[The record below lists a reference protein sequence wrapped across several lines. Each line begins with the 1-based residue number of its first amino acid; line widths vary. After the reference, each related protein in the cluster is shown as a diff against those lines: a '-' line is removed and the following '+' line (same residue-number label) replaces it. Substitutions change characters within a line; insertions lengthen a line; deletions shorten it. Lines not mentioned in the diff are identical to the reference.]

1 MRDFNLVVPAD
12 CVASTDPVENEHTL
26 RKMESLMDADI
37 RPSAEIDFEA
47 LKRAPA
53 REAEPRPEPEPQ
65 RAAH

>member
-1 MRDFNLVVPAD
+1 MRDFDLVIPSD
-12 CVASTDPVENEHTL
+12 CVASTDPSENEYSL
-26 RKMESLMDADI
+26 KKMEGLMDADI

-65 RAAH
+65 RTAR

>member
-1 MRDFNLVVPAD
+1 
-12 CVASTDPVENEHTL
+12 
-26 RKMESLMDADI
+26 MDADI

-65 RAAH
+65 RRRAEELSAPERSHFPLTPEAVPH